1 MWYIIYDLAICS
13 KKGAAT
19 DGGRK
24 EDRDGTE
31 GIEQISPLGVLSQ
44 NMVDGGSGGGIVLQW
59 ERGSGSKIK
68 FVSNIVALIFTI
80 KISHQFLD

>member
-19 DGGRK
+19 NGGRK

-31 GIEQISPLGVLSQ
+31 GIEQISPLGVLGQ
-44 NMVDGGSGGGIVLQW
+44 NMVDGGSGGGIVL
-59 ERGSGSKIK
+59 
-68 FVSNIVALIFTI
+68 
-80 KISHQFLD
+80 